1 MEPGAATPV
10 PSPKLM
16 PNSSRILPRL
26 LLVLL
31 CAGAALPARAD
42 GDVRF
47 SATLSAAQ
55 RDSAGLSQLTAD
67 QLAVIDGL
75 VRQDEAA
82 SKFKNNGVDHTRFTQ
97 RRTARERELAGLD
110 RLTPAQ
116 QAQLDDLA
124 ARRIPGTEPSSVAA
138 AVAAQASA
146 PGVTPQTTVTPTKPD
161 IHGEVSFTYGWG
173 RGGNTMGGDVILTY
187 TDPAGRYGIMAGYS
201 EFRGPGL
208 PLGFYPGYGP
218 IRAYP
223 GAVPRFP

>member
-1 MEPGAATPV
+1 MEPRAAIPV
-10 PSPKLM
+10 PFPTPM
-16 PNSSRILPRL
+16 PAPGRIFSRCL
-26 LLVLL
+26 LALL
-31 CAGAALPARAD
+31 CAGAALPVRAD

-82 SKFKNNGVDHTRFTQ
+82 SKFKHNDVDHTRFTQ
-97 RRTARERELAGLD
+97 RRTAREREVAGLD

-116 QAQLDDLA
+116 QALLDDLA
-124 ARRIPGTEPSSVAA
+124 ARRIPGTEPSNVAA
-138 AVAAQASA
+138 AVAGLAAA
-146 PGVTPQTTVTPTKPD
+146 PAVTPQTTVTPAKPD

-173 RGGNTMGGDVILTY
+173 RGGNTMGGDIFLTY
-187 TDPAGRYGIMAGYS
+187 TDPAGRYAVTAGYS

-218 IRAYP
+218 IRTYP
-223 GAVPRFP
+223 GAAPKFP